1 MKKYNYNKKYEK
13 RIKSLN
19 ILKYHKKIIFLYL
32 ILLVIC
38 MDNVVLAEKNLENYA
53 QIKKNLLVV
62 SVEVPEEYIEI
73 SPGEDLLATINIIN
87 KIPEGR
93 IDVVMSYNI
102 KDAYGTELISKS
114 ETIAIEGR
122 SSFSR
127 NFRIPENAVPG
138 DYTFNVEVKYDEN
151 TGVASQ
157 SFKVIEITKEEKDL
171 IKILIIVALIIFSI
185 VLVYEHFRIST
196 ILKLSEKNLMKGIGR
211 Y

>member
-1 MKKYNYNKKYEK
+1 
-13 RIKSLN
+13 
-19 ILKYHKKIIFLYL
+19 
-32 ILLVIC
+32 